1 MFTDY
6 TGKIIIVNNIK
17 FKDFYDGKYKLTPDK
32 HLIRPCLII
41 SELEDKRYI
50 LPISSSKENEKYLYK
65 KFKINTDELLIN
77 KLHSKYNYIKLDQ
90 IISIEPYYRKPIA
103 ELEMLQY
110 YRCLLK
116 LQSFYN
122 KNNYESKEYELVKQ
136 DINRQIKKLKLSI

>member
-6 TGKIIIVNNIK
+6 TGKIIIVKNIK

-50 LPISSSKENEKYLYK
+50 LPISSSKGNEKYLYR
-65 KFKINTDELLIN
+65 KFKLNNDELLIN
-77 KLHSKYNYIKLDQ
+77 KLHSKDNYVKLDK
-90 IISIEPYYRKPIA
+90 IIQIEPYYRKPIA
-103 ELEMLQY
+103 ELEILQY
-110 YRCLLK
+110 YKCLLK
-116 LQSFYN
+116 LQSFY
-122 KNNYESKEYELVKQ
+122 KKINYESKEYELVKQ

>member
-50 LPISSSKENEKYLYK
+50 LHISSSKENEKYLYK